1 MGKMS
6 CFSVLSGGALIKV
19 DGVRILMERVG
30 LELRLNLFDFVSSME
45 SVISWNFNLF

>member
-1 MGKMS
+1 M
-6 CFSVLSGGALIKV
+6 LSGVALIKFN
-19 DGVRILMERVG
+19 GVRIFMERVG